1 MHHWLFLSGA
11 ILLEVAGTISMKLS
25 EGFTRPIPSVL
36 IFVFY
41 IISFVALTFAIEKI
55 EVSTAY
61 TIWAGVGNALIAII
75 GIVYFREPATAIKF
89 ISIILIIIG
98 VIGLSQDAFKFK

>member
-61 TIWAGVGNALIAII
+61 TIWAGLGTALIAII
-75 GIVYFREPATAIKF
+75 GLVYFGEPATAIKF

>member
-11 ILLEVAGTISMKLS
+11 ILFEVAGTISMKLS

-41 IISFVALTFAIEKI
+41 VISFVALTLALEKI

-61 TIWAGVGNALIAII
+61 TIWAGAGTALVAII
-75 GIVYFREPATAIKF
+75 GFLYFGESATAIKF
-89 ISIILIIIG
+89 ISIILIIVG
-98 VIGLSQDAFKFK
+98 VIGLTHDAIKFR

>member
-61 TIWAGVGNALIAII
+61 TIWAGVGTALIAII
-75 GIVYFREPATAIKF
+75 GLVYFGEPATAIKF
-89 ISIILIIIG
+89 ISIVLIIIG

>member
-11 ILLEVAGTISMKLS
+11 ILLEVAGTISMQLS

-61 TIWAGVGNALIAII
+61 TIWAGVGTALIAII
-75 GIVYFREPATAIKF
+75 GLVYFGEPATAIKF

>member
-61 TIWAGVGNALIAII
+61 TIWAGVGTALVVII
-75 GIVYFREPATAIKF
+75 GLVYFGEPATAIKF

-98 VIGLSQDAFKFK
+98 VIGLSQEALKFK

>member
-1 MHHWLFLSGA
+1 MHHWLFLSDA

-61 TIWAGVGNALIAII
+61 TIWAGVGTALIAII
-75 GIVYFREPATAIKF
+75 GLVYFGEPTTAIKF

>member
-61 TIWAGVGNALIAII
+61 TIWAGVGTALIAII
-75 GIVYFREPATAIKF
+75 GLVYFGEPATAIKF

-98 VIGLSQDAFKFK
+98 VIGLSQDALKFK

>member
-61 TIWAGVGNALIAII
+61 TIWAGVGTALIAII
-75 GIVYFREPATAIKF
+75 GLVYFGEPATAIKF

-98 VIGLSQDAFKFK
+98 VIGLSQDTYRIT

>member
-11 ILLEVAGTISMKLS
+11 ILLEVAGSISMKLS

-61 TIWAGVGNALIAII
+61 TIWAGVGTALIAII
-75 GIVYFREPATAIKF
+75 GLVYFEEPATAIKF

-98 VIGLSQDAFKFK
+98 VIGLSQDALNFK

>member
-11 ILLEVAGTISMKLS
+11 ILVEVAGTISMKLS

-36 IFVFY
+36 IFIFY

-61 TIWAGVGNALIAII
+61 TIWAGVGTALIAII
-75 GIVYFREPATAIKF
+75 GLVYFGEPATAIKF

>member
-1 MHHWLFLSGA
+1 MHHWLFLSSA

-41 IISFVALTFAIEKI
+41 VISFVALTLALEKI

-61 TIWAGVGNALIAII
+61 TIWAGAGTALVAII
-75 GIVYFREPATAIKF
+75 GFLYFGESATAIKF
-89 ISIILIIIG
+89 ISIILIIVG
-98 VIGLSQDAFKFK
+98 VIGLSQDTIKT

>member
-11 ILLEVAGTISMKLS
+11 ILLEVAGKISMKLS
-25 EGFTRPIPSVL
+25 EGFTRPMPAVVN
-36 IFVFY
+36 FVFY

-61 TIWAGVGNALIAII
+61 TIWAGVGTALIAII
-75 GIVYFREPATAIKF
+75 GLVYFGETATAIKF

>member
-55 EVSTAY
+55 EVSIAY
-61 TIWAGVGNALIAII
+61 TIWAGVGTALIAII
-75 GIVYFREPATAIKF
+75 GLVYFGEPATAIKF

>member
-1 MHHWLFLSGA
+1 
-11 ILLEVAGTISMKLS
+11 MKLS

-61 TIWAGVGNALIAII
+61 TIWAGVGTALIAII
-75 GIVYFREPATAIKF
+75 GLVYFGEPATAIKF

>member
-41 IISFVALTFAIEKI
+41 IVSFVALTFALEKI

-61 TIWAGVGNALIAII
+61 TIWAGVGTALIAII
-75 GIVYFREPATAIKF
+75 GLVYFGEPATAIKF

-98 VIGLSQDAFKFK
+98 VIGLSQDAFKLR

>member
-61 TIWAGVGNALIAII
+61 TIWAGVGTALIAII
-75 GIVYFREPATAIKF
+75 GLVYFGEPATAIKF

-98 VIGLSQDAFKFK
+98 VIGLSQDVFKFK

>member
-41 IISFVALTFAIEKI
+41 IFSFVALTFAIEKI

-61 TIWAGVGNALIAII
+61 TIWAGVGTSLIAII
-75 GIVYFREPATAIKF
+75 GLVYFGEPATAIKF